1 MILYSTPCI
10 LLHARYKV
18 GLLLE
23 FFPLEKVHST
33 STANRTWSP
42 FCHFVAEDLIEIS
55 DFFANKILF
64 IFVRLAFRNRENN
77 TLQGYHE
84 APVDRTHSCFRAY
97 CDKSIGMMKC
107 YTPSVRPSVCL
118 SCPYDLIKI
127 GMPYITLM
135 ASSYSLC
142 CFSLFALV
150 SYCISKLLFN
160 YSATHPQVWN
170 KTQFS
175 SVTTYT
181 IHHTFIL
188 SLKALTR
195 HKLFPLND
203 KKAVL

>member
-84 APVDRTHSCFRAY
+84 APVDRTHSCFAAY

-118 SCPYDLIKI
+118 SVLSLRFNQNRNALHHPHGLILL
-127 GMPYITLM
+127 T
-135 ASSYSLC
+135 
-142 CFSLFALV
+142 
-150 SYCISKLLFN
+150 LLFLIICTCFLLYFEVVIQLFG
-160 YSATHPQVWN
+160 YSPA
-170 KTQFS
+170 
-175 SVTTYT
+175 SV
-181 IHHTFIL
+181 
-188 SLKALTR
+188 K
-195 HKLFPLND
+195 
-203 KKAVL
+203 